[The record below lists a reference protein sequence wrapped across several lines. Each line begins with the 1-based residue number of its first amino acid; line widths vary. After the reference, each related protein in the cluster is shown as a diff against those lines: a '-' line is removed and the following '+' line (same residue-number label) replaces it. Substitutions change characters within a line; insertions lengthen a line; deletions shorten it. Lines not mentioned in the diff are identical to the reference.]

1 MIGTQSGEPSDS
13 SAATHSHICIISCS
27 FPHFSPET
35 SFSPSPLPSAIPN
48 AGSSEHV
55 PQLSSQRTAD
65 RSNGDLHLMGKN
77 LGRHGS
83 IRYGM
88 TAASEEEERGG
99 VVGIITIEDVIEELL
114 QVWAMA

>member
-1 MIGTQSGEPSDS
+1 M
-13 SAATHSHICIISCS
+13 
-27 FPHFSPET
+27 
-35 SFSPSPLPSAIPN
+35 
-48 AGSSEHV
+48 